1 MPHPAHSI
9 EVRISPASRRRLS
22 RLLRESR
29 VLTEQRLQ
37 AIFRSA
43 GVRAGLLPG
52 GRIFERETGALDP
65 AGVERLAQ
73 QLDLAT
79 DLAQAILP
87 VALRNLRTLDRKQL
101 DYGEHNLTRFGTYGV
116 LVRMTDKLERLITLQ
131 KHGTLDS
138 PTTAHFESAADTL
151 LDLANYALICHAMAM
166 KRWPREVVAVKP

>member
-65 AGVERLAQ
+65 AGVELIAR
-73 QLDLAT
+73 DLPMLR
-79 DLAQAILP
+79 DLVLVDCPDPDTTEEMSSDCPKISCGACVSPAGAAGTAAPQNSKVILG
-87 VALRNLRTLDRKQL
+87 RTL
-101 DYGEHNLTRFGTYGV
+101 N
-116 LVRMTDKLERLITLQ
+116 
-131 KHGTLDS
+131 
-138 PTTAHFESAADTL
+138 
-151 LDLANYALICHAMAM
+151 
-166 KRWPREVVAVKP
+166 